1 MTSERTNTIMS
12 HAKGGNSHV
21 AQFGGLAKAAVAEG
35 IEEDKASL
43 IRAANW
49 RYERAVV
56 ALQTEFYARQEAL
69 RHDFIEEIEAIGA

>member
-1 MTSERTNTIMS
+1 MTSERTNTIVS
-12 HAKGGNSHV
+12 HAKGGNS
-21 AQFGGLAKAAVAEG
+21 FGSLAKAAVEEG
-35 IEEDKASL
+35 EAEDKASL

-69 RHDFIEEIEAIGA
+69 RRDFIEEITAIGN